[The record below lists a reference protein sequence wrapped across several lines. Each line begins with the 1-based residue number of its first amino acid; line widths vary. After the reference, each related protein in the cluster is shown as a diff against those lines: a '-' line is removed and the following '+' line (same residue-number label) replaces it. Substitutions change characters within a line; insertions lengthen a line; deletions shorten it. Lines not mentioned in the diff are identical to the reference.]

1 MGDGGKIGGK
11 SDWSSLRDGQRGWQS
26 EFFHERCDLGKEFGR
41 NVFFSIFLS
50 RGMVHRRGF
59 YFLNFLCTCERR
71 FVFQEFSFY
80 SRFRFFFIFS
90 ESISGFLEASKIR
103 MNILST
109 YSIFLRTIRVLYL
122 YILLKFC
129 NKVSR
134 FRGENVSIRSSISQ
148 FLHQLRSLL
157 RRGSRFEEE
166 NKGVT
171 HR

>member
-1 MGDGGKIGGK
+1 
-11 SDWSSLRDGQRGWQS
+11 
-26 EFFHERCDLGKEFGR
+26 
-41 NVFFSIFLS
+41 
-50 RGMVHRRGF
+50 MVHRRGF

-80 SRFRFFFIFS
+80 SRFRTRFFLIFS
-90 ESISGFLEASKIR
+90 ESINGFLEASKIR

-134 FRGENVSIRSSISQ
+134 FRGENIPIRSSISQ

-157 RRGSRFEEE
+157 RRGSRFEKE
-166 NKGVT
+166 NKGMT